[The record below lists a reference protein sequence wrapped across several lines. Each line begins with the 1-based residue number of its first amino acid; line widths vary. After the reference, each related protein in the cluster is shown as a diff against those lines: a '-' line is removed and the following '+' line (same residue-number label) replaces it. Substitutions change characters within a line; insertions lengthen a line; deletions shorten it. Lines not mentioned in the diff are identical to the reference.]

1 MSSTAIATVIT
12 TIESLP
18 EAQQNLVIEDLR
30 EYIEDIQDELQWD
43 KSFQKTQQQL
53 IAAAQKAKQEI
64 TEGQSQ
70 PLDYNQFRD
79 API

>member
-1 MSSTAIATVIT
+1 MSSTATATVIT
-12 TIESLP
+12 MIESLP
-18 EAQQNLVIEDLR
+18 EAEQNQVIEHLR

-53 IAAAQKAKQEI
+53 IAAAQQAKREI

-70 PLDYNQFRD
+70 PLDYNQL
-79 API
+79 